1 MSTVLAYFVRFIIK
15 MGGELMSQDFI
26 VKVRVELARYD
37 KTQNWLAET
46 IGISK
51 TYMSDIMNGRRK
63 PDKQIKP
70 IETAL
75 EQLKNSYQKGK

>member
-1 MSTVLAYFVRFIIK
+1 
-15 MGGELMSQDFI
+15 MSQDFI
-26 VKVRVELARYD
+26 VKVRVELARYG

-75 EQLKNSYQKGK
+75 LQLKNSH

>member
-1 MSTVLAYFVRFIIK
+1 
-15 MGGELMSQDFI
+15 MSQDFI

-37 KTQNWLAET
+37 KTQNWLADT

-63 PDKQIKP
+63 PDKQVKP

-75 EQLKNSYQKGK
+75 EQLKNSQ

>member
-1 MSTVLAYFVRFIIK
+1 MILAYFIRFYK
-15 MGGELMSQDFI
+15 KTKGDFKMSQDFI

-37 KTQNWLAET
+37 KTQNWLAES

-63 PDKQIKP
+63 PDKQIVP
-70 IETAL
+70 IEQAL
-75 EQLKNSYQKGK
+75 AELKKGHSK

>member
-1 MSTVLAYFVRFIIK
+1 MSK
-15 MGGELMSQDFI
+15 DFI

-75 EQLKNSYQKGK
+75 EQLKNSNLKGM

>member
-1 MSTVLAYFVRFIIK
+1 
-15 MGGELMSQDFI
+15 MSQDFI

-75 EQLKNSYQKGK
+75 EQLKRSSQKEGKS

>member
-1 MSTVLAYFVRFIIK
+1 
-15 MGGELMSQDFI
+15 MSQDFI

>member
-1 MSTVLAYFVRFIIK
+1 
-15 MGGELMSQDFI
+15 MSQDFI

-63 PDKQIKP
+63 PDKQVKP

-75 EQLKNSYQKGK
+75 EQLKNSQ